1 MIEQVMTK
9 KGVSL
14 KQVLCIVAGAM
25 VLTALLTVFAIKTWL
40 FPSPF
45 TPVKLSQ
52 QEEQQLEQ
60 KLSQF
65 DGVAGS
71 APSHDRNGAGPAN
84 TRSPQSRARSYTPQP
99 DDYDEQGALKP
110 EAYSEEGA
118 NREITFTEREL
129 NGLLANNTDLAEKM
143 AVDLAAD
150 LVSLRLLIPVDPDFP
165 IMGGKTLRVRA
176 GAELAYR
183 DNKPVVVLKGVSVMG
198 VPIPNAW
205 LGGLKNIDLMQEFGG
220 EPGFWQSLGEGV
232 ESIQVRD
239 GELYVKLKE

>member
-1 MIEQVMTK
+1 MTEQAMK
-9 KGVSL
+9 KQGVSL
-14 KQVLCIVAGAM
+14 KQVLLIVAGAM
-25 VLTALLTVFAIKTWL
+25 VLTVLLTVFAIKTWL

-45 TPVKLSQ
+45 TPVELSQ

-60 KLSQF
+60 KISQF
-65 DGVAGS
+65 DTVADS
-71 APSHDRNGAGPAN
+71 RPSHNKNVSPAN
-84 TRSPQSRARSYTPQP
+84 TRSRARSYTPQP
-99 DDYDEQGALKP
+99 DDYDEQGTLKP
-110 EAYSEEGA
+110 EAYSEEGTS
-118 NREITFTEREL
+118 REITFTEREL
-129 NGLLANNTDLAEKM
+129 NGLLANNTDLAQKM
-143 AVDLAAD
+143 AVDLDTD

-232 ESIQVRD
+232 ESVQVRD

>member
-1 MIEQVMTK
+1 MTEQVVQK

-14 KQVLCIVAGAM
+14 KQVLLIVAGAM
-25 VLTALLTVFAIKTWL
+25 LLTILLTFFAVKTWL

-45 TPVKLSQ
+45 TPVELSQ
-52 QEEQQLEQ
+52 KEEQQLEQ
-60 KLSQF
+60 KLNQF
-65 DGVAGS
+65 DTVAGS
-71 APSHDRNGAGPAN
+71 PTQGANKNAD
-84 TRSPQSRARSYTPQP
+84 TARARSYTSQP
-99 DDYDEQGALKP
+99 EDYDDQGALRP
-110 EAYSEEGA
+110 MAYSEKGA

-129 NGLLANNTDLAEKM
+129 NGLLANNTDLAQKM
-143 AVDLAAD
+143 AIDLATD

-165 IMGGKTLRVRA
+165 ILGGKTLRVRA

-183 DNKPVVVLKGVSVMG
+183 NNKPVVALRGVSVMG
-198 VPIPNAW
+198 VPVPNAW

-239 GELYVKLKE
+239 GELYVKLRE

>member
-1 MIEQVMTK
+1 MTEQVMNK

-14 KQVLCIVAGAM
+14 KQVLCIVTGAM
-25 VLTALLTVFAIKTWL
+25 LLTVLVTFFAIKTWL

-45 TPVKLSQ
+45 TPVELTQK
-52 QEEQQLEQ
+52 EEQRLEQ
-60 KLSQF
+60 KLNQF
-65 DGVAGS
+65 DTVAGTS
-71 APSHDRNGAGPAN
+71 RSQDQNQYDAAN
-84 TRSPQSRARSYTPQP
+84 ARARSYTPQS
-99 DDYDEQGALKP
+99 DDYDAQGALKP

-118 NREITFTEREL
+118 NREITFSEREL
-129 NGLLANNTDLAEKM
+129 NGLLANNTDLAQKM
-143 AVDLAAD
+143 AIDLATD

-165 IMGGKTLRVRA
+165 ILGGKTLRVRA

-183 DNKPVVVLKGVSVMG
+183 NNKPVVALRGVSVMG
-198 VPIPNAW
+198 VPVPNAW

>member
-1 MIEQVMTK
+1 MTEQVVHK

-14 KQVLCIVAGAM
+14 KQVLLIVAGAM
-25 VLTALLTVFAIKTWL
+25 FLTILLTFFVIKTWL

-45 TPVKLSQ
+45 TPVELSQ
-52 QEEQQLEQ
+52 QEEQRLEQ
-60 KLSQF
+60 KLNQF
-65 DGVAGS
+65 DTVTGTSRPPNSSKTDA
-71 APSHDRNGAGPAN
+71 ATNE
-84 TRSPQSRARSYTPQP
+84 RARSFTPQP
-99 DDYDEQGALKP
+99 DDYDAQGALKP
-110 EAYSEEGA
+110 KAYSEEGA
-118 NREITFTEREL
+118 NREITFSEREL
-129 NGLLANNTDLAEKM
+129 NGLLANNTDLAEKL

-183 DNKPVVVLKGVSVMG
+183 NNKPVVALRGVSVMG

>member
-1 MIEQVMTK
+1 MTTQTGSK

-14 KQVLCIVAGAM
+14 KQVLCIVTGAM
-25 VLTALLTVFAIKTWL
+25 VLTILLTFFAIKIWL

-45 TPVKLSQ
+45 TPVELSQ

-60 KLSQF
+60 KLNQF
-65 DGVAGS
+65 DAVAETPRSDDSNGS
-71 APSHDRNGAGPAN
+71 ATAN
-84 TRSPQSRARSYTPQP
+84 TRARSFTPQP
-99 DDYDEQGALKP
+99 DDFNEQGALKA
-110 EAYSEEGA
+110 ETYSEKGA

-129 NGLLANNTDLAEKM
+129 NGLLAKNTELAQKM
-143 AVDLAAD
+143 AVDLATD

-183 DNKPVVVLKGVSVMG
+183 DNKPVVILKGLSVMG

-232 ESIQVRD
+232 ESMQVRE

>member
-1 MIEQVMTK
+1 MTEQVVQK

-14 KQVLCIVAGAM
+14 KQVLLIVAGAM
-25 VLTALLTVFAIKTWL
+25 LLTTLLTFFAIKTWL

-45 TPVKLSQ
+45 TPVELTQK
-52 QEEQQLEQ
+52 EEQRLEQ
-60 KLSQF
+60 KLGQF
-65 DGVAGS
+65 DTIAETS
-71 APSHDRNGAGPAN
+71 RPQDQNRYDPADV
-84 TRSPQSRARSYTPQP
+84 RARSYTPQP
-99 DDYDEQGALKP
+99 EDYDAQGALKP

-118 NREITFTEREL
+118 SREITFSEREL
-129 NGLLANNTDLAEKM
+129 NGLLANNTDLAEKL

-165 IMGGKTLRVRA
+165 ILGGKTLRVRA

-183 DNKPVVVLKGVSVMG
+183 NNKPVVALRGVSVMG

-239 GELYVKLKE
+239 GELYVKLRE

>member
-1 MIEQVMTK
+1 MTEQVITK

-25 VLTALLTVFAIKTWL
+25 ILTVLLTVFAIKTWL

-45 TPVKLSQ
+45 TPVELSR

-60 KLSQF
+60 KLSRF
-65 DGVAGS
+65 DTVAGS
-71 APSHDRNGAGPAN
+71 PSSRDRNVSPAN
-84 TRSPQSRARSYTPQP
+84 AQSQARSFTPQP
-99 DDYDEQGALKP
+99 DDYDNQGALKP
-110 EAYSEEGA
+110 EAYSEKGA

-129 NGLLANNTDLAEKM
+129 NGLLANNTDLAKKM
-143 AVDLAAD
+143 AVDLATD

-183 DNKPVVVLKGVSVMG
+183 DGKPVVVLKGVSVMG

-232 ESIQVRD
+232 ESIQIRD

>member
-1 MIEQVMTK
+1 MTEQVVHK

-14 KQVLCIVAGAM
+14 KQVLCIVTGAM
-25 VLTALLTVFAIKTWL
+25 LLTVLLTFFAVKTWL

-45 TPVKLSQ
+45 TPVELSP
-52 QEEQQLEQ
+52 QEEQRLEQ

-65 DGVAGS
+65 DTVAGTPPRPQDQNRYD
-71 APSHDRNGAGPAN
+71 AADA
-84 TRSPQSRARSYTPQP
+84 RSQSRARSFTPQP
-99 DDYDEQGALKP
+99 DDYDAQGALKP

-118 NREITFTEREL
+118 NREITFSEREL
-129 NGLLANNTDLAEKM
+129 NGLLANNTDLAEKL

-165 IMGGKTLRVRA
+165 ILGGKTLRVRA

-183 DNKPVVVLKGVSVMG
+183 NNKPVVALKGISVMG

-239 GELYVKLKE
+239 GELYVKLKK

>member
-1 MIEQVMTK
+1 MTEQVVQK

-14 KQVLCIVAGAM
+14 KQVLLIVAGAM
-25 VLTALLTVFAIKTWL
+25 FLTILLTFFAIKTWL

-45 TPVKLSQ
+45 TPVELTQ

-60 KLSQF
+60 KLGQF
-65 DGVAGS
+65 DTIAGGGRRPQDQNS
-71 APSHDRNGAGPAN
+71 YDAAN
-84 TRSPQSRARSYTPQP
+84 ARARSYTPQP
-99 DDYDEQGALKP
+99 EDYDAQGALKP
-110 EAYSEEGA
+110 EAYSEKGA
-118 NREITFTEREL
+118 NREITFSEREL
-129 NGLLANNTDLAEKM
+129 NGLLANNTDLAEKL

-165 IMGGKTLRVRA
+165 ILGGKTLRVRA

-183 DNKPVVVLKGVSVMG
+183 NNKPVVALRGISIMG
-198 VPIPNAW
+198 VPLPNAW

>member
-1 MIEQVMTK
+1 MTEQVKTK

-14 KQVLCIVAGAM
+14 IQVLLIVLGAM
-25 VLTALLTVFAIKTWL
+25 FLTVLLTLFAIKTWL

-45 TPVKLSQ
+45 QPVELNQK
-52 QEEQQLEQ
+52 EEQQLEQ
-60 KLSQF
+60 KIHQF
-65 DGVAGS
+65 DTDGT
-71 APSHDRNGAGPAN
+71 SHRPQEQDIRNQSF
-84 TRSPQSRARSYTPQP
+84 TPQS
-99 DDYDEQGALKP
+99 DDYTAQGVLKP
-110 EAYSEEGA
+110 EAYSEKGA

-129 NGLLANNTDLAEKM
+129 NGLLANNTDLAQKM
-143 AVDLAAD
+143 AIDLAAD
-150 LVSLRLLIPVDPDFP
+150 LVSLRLLIPIDPDFP

-183 DNKPVVVLKGVSVMG
+183 NNKPVVALKGISVMG

-205 LGGLKNIDLMQEFGG
+205 LGGIKNIDLMQEFGG